1 MKHILLILCILYSGI
16 FKNVN
21 AEDSL
26 NLQVQSAYLIESESG
41 LVLYEKNAEEKLFP
55 ASMTKMMGLL
65 LIFESINHSKLSLQ
79 DPVTISE
86 TAASMGGSQVYLETG
101 EIMSVEDLLKSIC
114 ISSANDAMVAMAEK
128 VSGSVINF
136 VGMMNDKAKQLN
148 LTNTHFVNTTGLH
161 DPNHYSCA
169 KDMAIIG
176 KALIKE
182 GKDQLLELTSTYDA
196 YIREDTNNP
205 FWLVNTNKMIRSI
218 DGVDGLKTGFT
229 QEAKSCITVTAIRND
244 IRLIGVVMKASDSKI
259 RNQEASKLLDYGFS
273 LIEKQSFF
281 NKNDIFMTYEYEYGK
296 PRYSNLIYL
305 EDVSAIIFKN
315 DTTHIKEIKHMIY
328 QDKPP
333 YHAYEKIGYATFILD
348 NDLEL
353 EIDIGLDKTIQ
364 IFTFKDMI
372 LHSFTKLLT

>member
-315 DTTHIKEIKHMIY
+315 DTTQIKEIKHMIY

>member
-79 DPVTISE
+79 DTVTISE
-86 TAASMGGSQVYLETG
+86 TAASMGGSQVYLEAG

-136 VGMMNDKAKQLN
+136 VGMMNEKAKQLN
-148 LTNTHFVNTTGLH
+148 LSNTHFVNTTGLH

-176 KALIKE
+176 KTLIKE

-259 RNQEASKLLDYGFS
+259 RNREASKLLDYGFS

-281 NKNDIFMTYEYEYGK
+281 NKNDIFMTYEYEYGR

-315 DTTHIKEIKHMIY
+315 DTTQIKEIKHMIY

-333 YHAYEKIGYATFILD
+333 YNAYEKIGYATFILD
-348 NDLEL
+348 NDIEL

>member
-41 LVLYEKNAEEKLFP
+41 LVLYEKNAEEKQFP

-65 LIFESINHSKLSLQ
+65 LIFESINQSKLSLQ
-79 DPVTISE
+79 DTVTISE
-86 TAASMGGSQVYLETG
+86 TAASMGGSQVYLETS

-315 DTTHIKEIKHMIY
+315 DTTQIKEIKHMIY